1 MANENQNNQNTGPTP
16 NAAAGA
22 AASAKAADSA
32 RDLKESLRQM
42 LRDGN
47 DFNDIIKDQV
57 RELGKLLTGYNKVR
71 ASIDGFRTSSLDV
84 KRIQQDI
91 NKTKSQEFIQTAK
104 ILETELK
111 LKIAGAQQLNGAQE
125 YLGLLSDKD
134 KLENELREAAKK
146 GDRSRIDLLKQSL
159 TVIEDRIEAES
170 QELTPLQGE
179 YVARLKSKE
188 VLSATTKE
196 LNLQLAKEKEI
207 KNSIGL
213 TGLAFENFSKKLGLG
228 DSVYEAMIDKARQ
241 LQAQNELNAQR
252 EELIQRNKRI
262 SAINVQREAQGKEP
276 IPLFEIPETDGF
288 FSKIKTKFADVK
300 KSVNDKGL
308 FTSISDGLKNSA
320 QSFGT
325 SLIDG
330 VKGAPKKISAGFN
343 NAFNSLKAAPGKLLT
358 NFKVFGVGLSA
369 MFKGALESLKD
380 PAVLALI
387 ATKISKSLM
396 NVFSGA
402 TKMLSNGM
410 KSIGG
415 ELADGPIQNLTKPIS
430 GFLEKIPLVGGLLGG
445 LVDMM
450 STFMDYAM
458 NANSQ
463 FVKMGRELGLDAAEA
478 QKLANNF
485 SNAANNSND
494 VFVNTKK
501 LYEAQIALSKQLG
514 TTSILSDEI
523 LSTNI
528 RLKDVLGLE
537 EDIQANIAQT
547 SVITGKESK
556 DIVGNI
562 LQQVE
567 NLKKAGLATQDYKAV
582 LKEVS
587 NLGGYLGLTFAKYPE
602 KITKAVLQTKAMGLE
617 LKQLDAM
624 ADSFLDYESSISKEM
639 EAQLLTGKD
648 INLNKAREAF
658 LNNDLA
664 TAAQEITKQV
674 GSTEEFLGLN
684 RIAAESLASSF
695 GMTRDTMADMLKK
708 QEFLSKI
715 GAKDGQ
721 SAKEQY
727 ELAKKKF
734 ATMKD
739 ITTEQ
744 EKQQYQALASGAA
757 NERLAALIDKIKQGF
772 TDLISNSGVSKFI
785 DKAIDFMSNP
795 SKIQGFVNGLKD
807 FFATVLEGIGTFVN
821 GASKIAN
828 LFLFGKDEIAEDYG
842 DIIKSFGQ
850 NLRSQTLG
858 NLEEKQYVETSK
870 NKNLSQIDEKESVEN
885 SKNKKISKLDNGGFV
900 QTSGIA
906 EVHSGETYLGANSLQ
921 VIKMTAENS
930 RKTVELLAKLVTQK
944 SDVSKEQVRFVTGN
958 VVLDGV
964 QTGKLML
971 NSFENNSYTNFD
983 TTRYNS

>member
-1 MANENQNNQNTGPTP
+1 MSNENQNNRNTGPTP
-16 NAAAGA
+16 NEAAGA

-71 ASIDGFRTSSLDV
+71 TSIDGFRTSSLDI

-91 NKTKSQEFIQTAK
+91 NKTKSQEFIQSSK

-111 LKIAGAQQLNGAQE
+111 LKIAGERQLNGAQE

-134 KLENELREAAKK
+134 KLENQLRQAAIK

-159 TVIEDRIEAES
+159 NLVEERIAAES

-179 YVARLKSKE
+179 YIARLKSKE

-196 LNLQLAKEKEI
+196 LEEQLAKEKEI
-207 KNSIGL
+207 KSSIGL
-213 TGLAFENFSKKLGLG
+213 TGIAFENFSKKLGFG
-228 DSVYEAMIDKARQ
+228 DSVYEAMIDKARKI
-241 LQAQNELNAQR
+241 QAQNELNAQK

-262 SAINVQREAQGKEP
+262 SAINAQREAQGKEP

-288 FSKIKTKFADVK
+288 FSRIKTKFADVK
-300 KSVNDKGL
+300 SSINDKGL
-308 FTSISDGLKNSA
+308 FTSISDGLKDSA

-325 SLIDG
+325 SLIEG
-330 VKGAPKKISAGFN
+330 VKGVPKKISEGFN
-343 NAFNSLKAAPGKLLT
+343 SAFNSLKAAPGKLLA
-358 NFKVFGVGLSA
+358 NFKVFGAGLSA
-369 MFKGALESLKD
+369 MFKGSLESLKD

-396 NVFSGA
+396 NIFSGA
-402 TKMLSNGM
+402 TKMLSDGM

-415 ELADGPIQNLTKPIS
+415 ELAEGPIQNLTKPIS
-430 GFLEKIPLVGGLLGG
+430 GLLEKIPLVGGLLGG
-445 LVDMM
+445 VVDLMA
-450 STFMDYAM
+450 TFMDYAT

-463 FVKMGRELGLDAAEA
+463 FVKMGRELGLTADES

-485 SNAANNSND
+485 SNYANSTND
-494 VFVNTKK
+494 VFLNSKK
-501 LYEAQIALSKQLG
+501 LYEAQIGLSKQLG
-514 TTSILSDEI
+514 TTAILSNEI

-547 SVITGKESK
+547 SVITGKESQN
-556 DIVGNI
+556 IVGNVI
-562 LQQVE
+562 AQVN

-602 KITKAVLQTKAMGLE
+602 KLTKAVLQTKAMGLE
-617 LKQLDAM
+617 LKQLDAI
-624 ADSFLDYESSISKEM
+624 ADSFLDYESSITKEM
-639 EAQLLTGKD
+639 EAQVLTGKD

-658 LNNDLA
+658 LNNDLVK
-664 TAAQEITKQV
+664 AAEEITKQV
-674 GSTEEFLGLN
+674 GSVDEFLKMD
-684 RIAAESLASSF
+684 RIRAESLAAAF
-695 GMTRDTMADMLKK
+695 GMSRDTLADMLKK
-708 QEFLSKI
+708 QTFLGKI
-715 GAKDGQ
+715 GAKGNENAQ
-721 SAKEQY
+721 QQY
-727 ELAKKKF
+727 ELAKKTF
-734 ATMKD
+734 GTMSD
-739 ITTEQ
+739 ITNEQ

-757 NERLAALIDKIKQGF
+757 NERLAALIEKIKQGF
-772 TDLISNSGVSKFI
+772 TDLISNSGVSEFI

-821 GASKIAN
+821 GAAKIAN
-828 LFLFGKDEIAEDYG
+828 VFLFGKDEIAEDYG
-842 DIIKSFGQ
+842 DSIKGFAQ
-850 NLRSQTLG
+850 NFRGGSLT
-858 NLEEKQYVETSK
+858 
-870 NKNLSQIDEKESVEN
+870 
-885 SKNKKISKLDNGGFV
+885 KLDEGGVV

-930 RKTVELLAKLVTQK
+930 RKTVELLAKIATQK
-944 SDVSKEQVRFVTGN
+944 SDTGNSQVKFVTGN

-964 QTGKLML
+964 PTGKLML